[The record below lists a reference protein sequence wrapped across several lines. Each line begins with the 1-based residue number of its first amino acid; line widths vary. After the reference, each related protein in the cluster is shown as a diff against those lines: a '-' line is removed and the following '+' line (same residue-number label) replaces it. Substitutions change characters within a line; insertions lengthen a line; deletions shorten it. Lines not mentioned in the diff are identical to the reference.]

1 MKKMYLLIFVL
12 TTLFYSCAP
21 KSENQTSDEQWPEM
35 DSFHDLMAAA
45 YHPVYDSSNLEPA
58 KALAEK
64 LAASASSWSQ
74 AELPERVNNEN
85 VRNTLIILRDSSA
98 SFSAAVAS
106 GQPDSVVKARITGLH
121 DIFHKLHGAWEKHEH
136 KEH

>member
-1 MKKMYLLIFVL
+1 MKKMCLLVFML
-12 TTLFYSCAP
+12 TFIFYSCAP
-21 KSENQTSDEQWPEM
+21 KTENQTSEEQWPEM

-64 LAASASSWSQ
+64 LAVSAASWSQ
-74 AELPERVNNEN
+74 AELPEKVNNDN